1 MSRQGKIKYD
11 GQATLRAYLG
21 SLNKQTIIMGIPWL
35 SSGLSS
41 LLPLQ
46 VAWVLILVG
55 KLRYGK
61 SHSMAKRKKKTTPK
75 HHNPQMLP

>member
-11 GQATLRAYLG
+11 GQATLRAFLW
-21 SLNKQTIIMGIPWL
+21 SLYKQTIIMGIPWL

-55 KLRYGK
+55 KLRYGM

-75 HHNPQMLP
+75 PHNPQMLP